1 MTTMTIVH
9 LTIFILVMIAITYAA
24 TAVVLMRNRCITAF
38 HSFVLAFL
46 SLVLAAILA
55 ERIM

>member
-1 MTTMTIVH
+1 MTTVVIVY
-9 LTIFILVMIAITYAA
+9 LAIFILTMIAVVYAA
-24 TAVVLMRNRCITAF
+24 TAVMLMCNRYITAF

-46 SLVLAAILA
+46 SGVLAIILA

>member
-1 MTTMTIVH
+1 MTTVVIVY
-9 LTIFILVMIAITYAA
+9 LAIFILIMIAMTYAA
-24 TAVVLMRNRCITAF
+24 TAVMLMHHRYITAF

-46 SLVLAAILA
+46 SLVLATILA